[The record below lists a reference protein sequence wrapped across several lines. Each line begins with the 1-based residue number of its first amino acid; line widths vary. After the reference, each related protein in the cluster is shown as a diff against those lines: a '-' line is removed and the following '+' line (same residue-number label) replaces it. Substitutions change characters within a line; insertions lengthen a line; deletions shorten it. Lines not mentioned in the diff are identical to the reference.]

1 MGQTTFSGPVRS
13 LAGFNPSGFNNVVDF
28 SGSGVTT
35 ALTVAAHGGRII
47 TVNDATG
54 IFTVPAIVATEPTD
68 PTDPTQLCNLGT
80 VFRFFI
86 ATASTG
92 VSINLSGSDEF
103 VGVLYQIDT
112 DTSDAVAAYPAEAA
126 DNLDADI
133 IVNVQGDEPLVH
145 PEMFNPLV
153 VHLKKNKNLDCVNMM
168 AEITSEEEYLNQNVV
183 KVVCDLND
191 NAIFFSREPIPSAKT
206 TSASFKKYKQLGVIA
221 FRKDFLLKF
230 THLSPTPLEVIESND
245 MLRIIE
251 NGFSVRMVKSE
262 FPIVGV
268 DTPADLEKVKIL
280 MKTDTLFPQY
290 FSS

>member
-1 MGQTTFSGPVRS
+1 MKIIAVIPARMASTRFPGKPLADLLGLTMIEHVRRRVALSPLFSD
-13 LAGFNPSGFNNVVDF
+13 VV
-28 SGSGVTT
+28 
-35 ALTVAAHGGRII
+35 VATCDQEIMDVVLSHGGHALMTATSHERCTDRI
-47 TVNDATG
+47 
-54 IFTVPAIVATEPTD
+54 
-68 PTDPTQLCNLGT
+68 
-80 VFRFFI
+80 
-86 ATASTG
+86 
-92 VSINLSGSDEF
+92 
-103 VGVLYQIDT
+103 
-112 DTSDAVAAYPAEAA
+112 AEAA

-153 VHLKKNKNLDCVNMM
+153 APLKVNQSLDCVNMM
-168 AEITSEEEYLNQNVV
+168 SEITSEEEYLNQNVV

-191 NAIFFSREPIPSAKT
+191 NAMFFSREPIPSAKM
-206 TSASFKKYKQLGVIA
+206 TSASFNKYKQLGVIA

-230 THLSPTPLEVIESND
+230 THLSPTPLEEIESND

-251 NGFSVRMVKSE
+251 NGFSIRMVKSE

-280 MKTDTLFPQY
+280 MKTDTLFPEY